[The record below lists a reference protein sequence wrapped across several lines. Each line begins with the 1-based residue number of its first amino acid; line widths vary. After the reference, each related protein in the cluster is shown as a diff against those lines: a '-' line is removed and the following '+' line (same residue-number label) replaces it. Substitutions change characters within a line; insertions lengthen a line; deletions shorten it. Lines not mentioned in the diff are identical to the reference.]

1 MKFTIPL
8 PLQHEHEALHE
19 RLRQA
24 TQAGGEVGEAA
35 KTLARLMH
43 PHFVKEDQIALPP
56 LGLLAA
62 LARGEW
68 SAEMAEVLTLTE
80 QLEAELPQMLAEHQ
94 TIVAALNDNPRLTR
108 VFVNADDP
116 GARAIIGQLKAPVT
130 TFGRV
135 TSEPVDV
142 RAKDASADFVRGQFE
157 LVPPT
162 GARHILGAG
171 EGVHWQSQDAGWCA
185 AQIRGGGA
193 IRGSRSF
200 S

>member
-1 MKFTIPL
+1 MAFTIPE
-8 PLQHEHEALHE
+8 PLQHEHEALHA

-94 TIVAALNDNPRLTR
+94 SIVAALNKLREAAERAGRGDIVAFAEAL
-108 VFVNADDP
+108 VEH
-116 GARAIIGQLKAPVT
+116 ARTEEEVMYPAAVLVGQLVRQRLGQRPAAAA
-130 TFGRV
+130 
-135 TSEPVDV
+135 SE
-142 RAKDASADFVRGQFE
+142 
-157 LVPPT
+157 
-162 GARHILGAG
+162 
-171 EGVHWQSQDAGWCA
+171 
-185 AQIRGGGA
+185 
-193 IRGSRSF
+193 
-200 S
+200 